1 MAEAG
6 DSRAEREADSSAT
19 LRNAN
24 EIGRNDSGIDL
35 RKGNQIQLPN
45 DAPGA
50 SGVSAFTDAD
60 FQQAVWRALRV
71 SAVVGLAATAALLWK
86 LGWQTALL
94 FVVGAVISC
103 SGVYEWLRLMT
114 VVMQQMDMAGR
125 APRPI
130 APVLIGFFMR
140 LGIALGL
147 LYVSLKFLHGSVYAL
162 IAGLALG
169 VLALLF
175 EGLRLLKNW
184 TV

>member
-6 DSRAEREADSSAT
+6 NSRAGREADSSAL
-19 LRNAN
+19 LRN
-24 EIGRNDSGIDL
+24 D
-35 RKGNQIQLPN
+35 NQVEPS
-45 DAPGA
+45 DAGVAAPA
-50 SGVSAFTDAD
+50 VSAFTDAD

-71 SAVVGLAATAALLWK
+71 SAVIGLVATVGLVLK

-94 FVVGAVISC
+94 FVVGALISC

-114 VVMQQMDMAGR
+114 LVMHQMDAAGQSGR
-125 APRPI
+125 TPRPI
-130 APVLIGFFMR
+130 APVLVGFFIR

-175 EGLRLLKNW
+175 EGVRLLKNW
-184 TV
+184 TL